1 MLTIS
6 GKRHGGYCDG
16 ATRRSF
22 MKIGAMGIAGLALPD
37 LFRMESLARAADAAG
52 AAAAAPPVGTRPKGI
67 INIYLAGGP
76 PQTDMFDLKPGAP
89 SEYRGEF
96 NAIKTNVAGMEV
108 SELMPRLAK
117 VADKFSVVRSIVGS
131 VDKHSS
137 IHTQTGWDEDELKA
151 VGGHPSLGAVV
162 SKLQGSHGGAP
173 PFVSM
178 MGMVTPGFIGPA
190 HGPFSPEGQGR
201 ENLTLRRIKA
211 DRLQSRTELL
221 ASLDGLKRDVDS
233 SGAMEAMDS
242 FTQRAVEVVTSG
254 RVADALDLEKEK
266 PEVRERYTGGAGDMR
281 DAAQNILMARRL
293 IEAGVRAVSLTF
305 GGWDTHSDNFN
316 QLRRQLPPL
325 DAALAALLLDLD
337 ERGMSNDVTVVM
349 WGEFGRTPRVNSGAG
364 RDHWPRVMQAFIAG
378 GGMKNGQVVGA
389 TDRYGG
395 EAADRPVHLREM
407 FATLY
412 HNMGIDAKATT
423 ITDPAGRPQY
433 LVDGYDPIK
442 ELVA

>member
-1 MLTIS
+1 
-6 GKRHGGYCDG
+6 
-16 ATRRSF
+16 
-22 MKIGAMGIAGLALPD
+22 
-37 LFRMESLARAADAAG
+37 
-52 AAAAAPPVGTRPKGI
+52 
-67 INIYLAGGP
+67 
-76 PQTDMFDLKPGAP
+76 
-89 SEYRGEF
+89 
-96 NAIKTNVAGMEV
+96 
-108 SELMPRLAK
+108 
-117 VADKFSVVRSIVGS
+117 
-131 VDKHSS
+131 
-137 IHTQTGWDEDELKA
+137 
-151 VGGHPSLGAVV
+151 
-162 SKLQGSHGGAP
+162 QGSHGGAP

-201 ENLTLRRIKA
+201 ENLTLQRLKA

-266 PEVRERYTGGAGDMR
+266 PEVRARYTAGSSEMQYE
-281 DAAQNILMARRL
+281 AQNILLARRL

-305 GGWDTHSDNFN
+305 GGWDTHGDNFN
-316 QLRRQLPPL
+316 QLRRQVPPL
-325 DAALAALLLDLD
+325 DAALAALLLDLE
-337 ERGMSNDVTVVM
+337 ERGLSKDVTVVM

-378 GGMKNGQVVGA
+378 GGMKNGQMIGA

-433 LVDGYDPIK
+433 LVDGYDPVK
-442 ELVA
+442 ELVG

>member
-6 GKRHGGYCDG
+6 GKRHSGYCDG
-16 ATRRSF
+16 VNRRSF
-22 MKIGAMGIAGLALPD
+22 MKIGAMGLAGLALPD
-37 LFRMESLARAADAAG
+37 LFRMEALAN
-52 AAAAAPPVGTRPKGI
+52 AAAAAGGPTGGTRPKGI

-76 PQTDMFDLKPGAP
+76 PQTDMFDLKPDAP

-96 NAIKTNVAGMEV
+96 NAIKTNVAGMEIC
-108 SELMPRLAK
+108 ELMPRLAK
-117 VADKFSVVRSIVGS
+117 VADKFSIVRSIVGS
-131 VDKHSS
+131 VDKHSP
-137 IHTQTGWDEDELKA
+137 IHTQTGWDEDDLKA

-162 SKLQGSHGGAP
+162 SKLQGSHQGAP
-173 PFVSM
+173 PFVSL
-178 MGMVTPGFIGPA
+178 MGAITPGFIGPA

-201 ENLTLRRIKA
+201 ENLRLQRMKA
-211 DRLQSRTELL
+211 DRLQSHTELL
-221 ASLDGLKRDVDS
+221 ASLDGLKRDLDS

-266 PEVRERYTGGAGDMR
+266 PEVRARYTAGSSEMQYE
-281 DAAQNILMARRL
+281 AQNILLARRL
-293 IEAGVRAVSLTF
+293 IEAGVRAVSLGF
-305 GGWDTHSDNFN
+305 GGWDTHGDNFN
-316 QLRRQLPPL
+316 QLRRQVPPL
-325 DAALAALLLDLD
+325 DAALAALLLDLE
-337 ERGMSNDVTVVM
+337 ERGMSKDVTVVM

-364 RDHWPRVMQAFIAG
+364 RDHWPRVMQAFLAG

-395 EAADRPVHLREM
+395 EAADRPVHLREV

-423 ITDPAGRPQY
+423 INDPT
-433 LVDGYDPIK
+433 
-442 ELVA
+442 

>member
-6 GKRHGGYCDG
+6 GRRHTGYCDG
-16 ATRRSF
+16 IHRRSF

-37 LFRMESLARAADAAG
+37 LFRMEALAN
-52 AAAAAPPVGTRPKGI
+52 AAAATGIGSTTRPKGL

-76 PQTDMFDLKPGAP
+76 PQTDMFDLKPDAP

-96 NAIKTNVAGMEV
+96 NAIKTNVPGMDI

-117 VADKFSVVRSIVGS
+117 AADKFSVIRSLVGS

-162 SKLQGSHGGAP
+162 SKLQGSHEGAP

-190 HGPFSPEGQGR
+190 HAPFSPEGQGR
-201 ENLTLRRIKA
+201 ENLTLQRVKA
-211 DRLQSRTELL
+211 ERLQSRTELL
-221 ASLDGLKRDVDS
+221 ASLDGLKREMDS
-233 SGAMEAMDS
+233 SGAMDAMDS
-242 FTQRAVEVVTSG
+242 FTRRAVEGGAGG
-254 RVADALDLEKEK
+254 RVADALNLEKEK
-266 PEVRERYTGGAGDMR
+266 PEVRDRYTGGAGDMR
-281 DAAQNILMARRL
+281 DSAQNILLARRL
-293 IEAGVRAVSLTF
+293 IEGGVRGVSMQF

-316 QLRRQLPPL
+316 QLRRQVPPL
-325 DAALAALLLDLD
+325 DAALAALLSDLE
-337 ERGMSNDVTVVM
+337 ERGMLDDVTVVM

-378 GGMKNGQVVGA
+378 GGMKNGQVIGA

-395 EAADRPVHLREM
+395 EAADRPVHLREV

-442 ELVA
+442 ELVG